1 MQTWFDNFKR
11 QISQKLVRVQA
22 LDLAGVDK
30 GLVVLWA
37 TIEDIVVWW
46 FSNFIIIEEA
56 LVEDILDICGTKV
69 KEKVIE

>member
-46 FSNFIIIEEA
+46 FSTFIIIEEA

-69 KEKVIE
+69 KENVIE